1 MILHRVRLT
10 NFRGVADREIAFPQT
25 GVVVVCGPN
34 EVGKSSILEAL
45 DLLLEHKDRSTR
57 QKVMS
62 VKPTHADVGAE
73 VEAEISTGPY
83 RFVYRKRFHKK
94 HRTELTLITPV
105 RAQFNGDEAHE
116 KVLAMLAETVDTK
129 LWEAQRV
136 LQSAATGPVDLSG
149 CDALSRALDAAAGA
163 VAAPSGTESLLI
175 DRIDAEFER
184 YYTPAAARPARQYK
198 DAIAALQDAERE
210 AQRCRDAVADVEER
224 IAGHERL
231 STARRELDQQLGPA
245 AARCT
250 AAQQAHAAVQAL
262 AEQCA
267 QARLVAQ
274 AAAATAAAAASALEQ
289 RAKLRADFDRRAA
302 AVADLAPSL
311 AAAVAEQA
319 AARQCAEAA
328 ARVCDQAEA
337 RVSAARELRD
347 SAQAAAAA
355 CEAREE
361 AVRLATRVQRIDET
375 QRRLQELQDHL
386 AGLTLTDEMLAEIEQ
401 CCALVTQLE
410 AQLNSEAGTV
420 ELTAAADL
428 ELTVDGEPLA
438 LAAGQSWTVPPSVPL
453 TVALP
458 GVLSVRVDPGASTAA
473 LRVQL
478 QDAGQARA
486 HALARAGVAGL
497 ASARRVAEQRR
508 SLIGSCAELSAAL
521 AALCLGEDVEDLR
534 ARLAHLRAA
543 SGGPE
548 IDAATAVAVSRSA
561 QEALDQAQA
570 DAETHQF
577 SLTAAA
583 ESLSEKS
590 TAASLANE
598 RHRSA
603 ESELT
608 AVREHLH
615 ASRAAASDEA
625 VAAAAEAAAEDQ
637 RLTAETAAALAER
650 FEAANPSGVEA
661 ELAAATTARD
671 LITGELAAVEK
682 ELDALSAQL
691 EVIGTEGRQGQL
703 DEAESDLERAR
714 AEHDRVATRAHAA
727 KLLRETM
734 ARHRDD
740 TRQRYVR
747 PYRAELERLGRVV
760 FGPSFEVEI
769 DTDLV
774 IRSRTLDGKTV
785 PYESLSG
792 GAREQL
798 GILARLAGAALV
810 SADDTVPVVIDDA
823 LGFSD
828 PERLIRMGTVFSTVG
843 DRGQVIVLTCQPS
856 RYRGIAATEVIEL
869 SA

>member
-10 NFRGVADREIAFPQT
+10 NFRGVADREIVFPQT

-34 EVGKSSILEAL
+34 EVGKSSVLEAL

-57 QKVMS
+57 HKVMS

-94 HRTELTLITPV
+94 HRTELTLIAPA
-105 RAQFNGDEAHE
+105 RAQLSGDEAHE
-116 KVLAMLAETVDTK
+116 KVHAMLAETVDTK

-136 LQSAATGPVDLSG
+136 LQSAATGAVDLSG

-163 VAAPSGTESLLI
+163 VAAPSGAESLLI

-184 YYTPAAARPARQYK
+184 YYTPAAGRPAREYK
-198 DAIAALQDAERE
+198 EAIAARQDAERE

-224 IAGHERL
+224 VAEHERL
-231 STARRELDQQLGPA
+231 SSVRRELAAQLGPA
-245 AARCT
+245 ATRFT
-250 AAQQAHAAVQAL
+250 AAQQAQAAVQAL
-262 AEQCA
+262 AEQWS
-267 QARLVAQ
+267 QARLVAE
-274 AAAATAAAAASALEQ
+274 AAAATGAAAASALAL
-289 RAKLRADFDRRAA
+289 RAKLKADFDRRAA

-311 AAAVAEQA
+311 ASAVAEQA
-319 AARQCAEAA
+319 AAQQSAEAA
-328 ARVCDQAEA
+328 VLARDQAEA
-337 RVSAARELRD
+337 RVSAARELLD
-347 SAQAAAAA
+347 AAQAAAAA
-355 CEAREE
+355 CEAREQ
-361 AVRLATRVQRIDET
+361 AVRLATRVERIDDT
-375 QRRLQELQDHL
+375 QRRLQEMQDHL
-386 AGLTLTDEMLAEIEQ
+386 AGLTLTDEVLTEIEQ
-401 CCALVTQLE
+401 SCALVTQLE
-410 AQLNSEAGTV
+410 AQLNSDAGTV

-428 ELTVDGEPLA
+428 ELTVDGEPLV

-458 GVLSVRVDPGASTAA
+458 DVLSVRVDPGAGTAA

-478 QDAGQARA
+478 QDATQART
-486 HALARAGVAGL
+486 HALARGGVAGL

-508 SLIGSCAELSAAL
+508 SLVGSCAELSATL
-521 AALCLGEDVEDLR
+521 AALCLGEDAEDLR
-534 ARLAHLRAA
+534 TRLAQLRAA
-543 SGGPE
+543 SSGPE
-548 IDAATAVAVSRSA
+548 IDAAAAAAASRSA
-561 QEALDQAQA
+561 QEALDQARA
-570 DAETHQF
+570 DAEARQL
-577 SLTAAA
+577 SLTAATGA
-583 ESLSEKS
+583 LTEKC
-590 TAASLANE
+590 TAVTLATE
-598 RHRSA
+598 RHRCA
-603 ESELT
+603 EAELT
-608 AVREHLH
+608 GVRELLH

-625 VAAAAEAAAEDQ
+625 VAAAAQAAAEAQ
-637 RLTAETAAALAER
+637 RRTAETAAALAER
-650 FEAANPSGVEA
+650 VEAANPSQVEA
-661 ELAAATTARD
+661 ELAAATNARD

-682 ELDALSAQL
+682 DLDALSAQL

-703 DEAESDLERAR
+703 DEAESELERVR
-714 AEHDRVATRAHAA
+714 AEHDRVAARAHAA

-760 FGPSFEVEI
+760 FGSSFEVEI

-792 GAREQL
+792 GAKEQL

-828 PERLIRMGTVFSTVG
+828 PDRLTRMGTVFSTVG

-856 RYRGIAATEVIEL
+856 RYRGIAQAEVIEL